1 MYTTKE
7 ISLKLSSITN
17 KCSFSFN
24 LNEHGDLVLVHNN
37 SVHII
42 LFNFKKNII
51 KISIGLKKDMGE
63 SVQKNPYYGMQIM
76 TAKTKTKR
84 TL

>member
-1 MYTTKE
+1 MSAGTYTTKE

-24 LNEHGDLVLVHNN
+24 LNEHGDLFLEHNN

-42 LFNFKKNII
+42 LFNFCKEI
-51 KISIGLKKDMGE
+51 KISIGLKNDMGE
-63 SVQKNPYYGMQIM
+63 SVQKY
-76 TAKTKTKR
+76 R
-84 TL
+84 TMECKL